1 MCVVSLAFLYVDYD
15 VYEALVYG
23 LFAMTSLEHV
33 IVLFRVRRE
42 YVRCIGYTLACKKG
56 GT

>member
-1 MCVVSLAFLYVDYD
+1 VCVVSLAFLYVDYD